1 MPKLP
6 STDIVLKQ
14 FNHESK
20 LTKIRLNNVLID
32 SGTSDCL
39 VSAESL
45 FSAPLIFNSLSS
57 NLYLANALNQ
67 RSEQVISKSLT
78 CNINL
83 VHFDI
88 EVVNCTFYVVEGK
101 LAYEAI
107 LGMSVLRRL
116 IIDFRSKEV
125 KIRNVWSNN
134 LRVQDNSDFIIK
146 CNNLTL
152 ARPHV
157 ICTSDSIIG
166 PFEENYVHCNAIE
179 CDKFGK
185 NEELHFN
192 SNQILSQNGL
202 MCWPKFQKSRNLV
215 KIKNFSE
222 YPILIEKGALL
233 GELVSVQAEKLLPD
247 SELQKFCNFL
257 VKVRSLPTDEQKFH
271 AEEVKVWRK
280 NRDRLVQSVSLTG
293 EFNAIIKT
301 LPAQFSDEMRKFFAE
316 FDWNFSRT
324 ANDAGLSQHFIVDLI
339 LKPGDDQVPS
349 YSRPYKNDP
358 TVSKLIQDK
367 VEEMKSALIVE
378 RCNSAWNSPVLSI
391 RKKGGSIRLVNNYS
405 SALNQRLLSGHF
417 PLTPMRVLFGQISLF
432 MTKMKEKFPGQKILM
447 TGLDVRNGYYSLSLK
462 QEKRDLTAFVI
473 GEEQLRFRRLSQG
486 LKTAPSDF
494 SLFMKEIFYG
504 INRKSNDFLVVSYLD
519 DYALLASEDSHMNA
533 LYEIFGKVRE
543 NNLVIALNKCSF
555 LQEKMDFLGFSVTQD
570 GYQIFPSKVDALIK
584 LPNPTT
590 KKKAMQFMAS
600 FNFFART
607 VPRMAFYLKPLCYAI
622 TKPKFEL
629 TDQIRESLENLRQK
643 LKEGKGTVHLS
654 YEQPIFLCVDSSLVA
669 CGFAL
674 GNFKWVDGKPV
685 DMTYSHFG
693 SHVFEKAER
702 YLSSRSR
709 ELLGISHAL
718 SEFSDLIPPSLEF
731 SIFTDHQSLER
742 ISWKSDL
749 GKSSFVTRIRAA
761 YGVVLNYP
769 RIRIFHLPGKS
780 DCMQIADGISRLTVA
795 SPEQIETAEFD
806 PDLVAPSVDCNVLQ
820 FETPVVTKEKIH
832 DLQKSDPFVSKIR
845 SEMAE
850 KTINR
855 IDKNGKQFLK
865 INDLVY
871 QRANAN
877 GRLLLIIPDLLSKDI
892 LNYLHVVNFHKGA
905 DALKNSLLKEPILI
919 RNRSRLIA
927 EISRFCLF
935 CQISE
940 SSKFP
945 EKNYDFRMRP
955 TLKPFDK
962 ISVDLMHLSGG
973 VASQYLLT
981 FYDCFSTYLD
991 CEVLKGKSAREVA
1004 KNMALLITRN
1014 GCQNNT
1020 QLLSDNG
1027 LEFSNIE
1034 LKTLLKEYNCYFSH
1048 ISPFNSRSSP
1058 VERAHRILRSF
1069 MRSMA
1074 HLPDISYK
1082 ARMAVAV
1089 YNNQSRR
1096 SLDFRSPREILTGLP
1111 SPVIFPELGVDETP
1125 ENGMAGAAG
1134 LNMILSEDGSDEL
1147 EIREARSEWT
1157 DYTRAIHLEIGIQ
1170 KYEIYNSFVSPN
1182 KLKTFNIGDLCLI
1195 SDPIIKLS
1203 KNSNYGVHGPFIIT
1217 KKNLNSYHLK
1227 SLVDNRT
1234 FIRNARHLKRL
1245 ILSREHA
1252 EILKSQNFTLND
1264 KNFIIPVPQE
1274 VVAEQDVV
1282 IEGIIKSSDR
1292 NLVQSDYNLRSR
1304 KKEKS
1309 T

>member
-6 STDIVLKQ
+6 STDILLKQ
-14 FNHESK
+14 FNHESN

-57 NLYLANALNQ
+57 NLYLSNALNQ

-78 CNINL
+78 CNIKL

-88 EVVNCTFYVVEGK
+88 EIVNCTFYVVEGK
-101 LAYEAI
+101 LAYDAI

-125 KIRNVWSNN
+125 KIKNVWSNN
-134 LRVQDNSDFIIK
+134 LRIQDNSDFIIK

-152 ARPHV
+152 PRPHV
-157 ICTSDSIIG
+157 ICTSESIIG
-166 PFEENYVHCNAIE
+166 PFEENYVSCNAIE

-185 NEELHFN
+185 NDELRLN
-192 SNQILSQNGL
+192 SNHILSQNGL
-202 MCWPKFQKSRNLV
+202 TCWPKFQKSRNLV

-222 YPILIEKGALL
+222 NPIFIEKGALL
-233 GELVSVQAEKLLPD
+233 GEVVSVQAEKLVPD
-247 SELQKFCNFL
+247 SEIQKFCNFL
-257 VKVRSLPTDEQKFH
+257 VKVRSLPVEEQKFH

-280 NRDRLVQSVSLTG
+280 RRDHLVQNVSLKG
-293 EFNAIIKT
+293 EFDAIIKT
-301 LPAQFSDEMRKFFAE
+301 LPAQFSEKMRKFFEE
-316 FDWNFSRT
+316 FDWNFSRS

-339 LKPGDDQVPS
+339 LQPGDNQVPS

-358 TVSKLIQDK
+358 TVSKLIQEK
-367 VEEMKSALIVE
+367 VEEMKSAFIVE

-391 RKKGGSIRLVNNYS
+391 RKKSGSIRLVNNYS
-405 SALNQRLLSGHF
+405 SALNQRLLAGHF

-432 MTKMKEKFPGQKILM
+432 MSKMKEKFPGQKILM
-447 TGLDVRNGYYSLSLK
+447 TGLDVRNGYYSLAIR
-462 QEKRDLTAFVI
+462 QEKRDLTAFVL
-473 GEEQLRFRRLSQG
+473 GEEQLRYRRLSQG

-494 SLFMKEIFYG
+494 SMYMKEIFYG
-504 INRKSNDFLVVSYLD
+504 INRESDNFLVVSYLD
-519 DYALLASEDSHMNA
+519 DYALMASEDSHVDA
-533 LYEIFGKVRE
+533 LYEIFRKVRE

-555 LQEKMDFLGFSVTQD
+555 LQDKMDFLGFSVTQD
-570 GYQIFPSKVDALIK
+570 GYQIFPSKIDALID
-584 LPNPTT
+584 LPDPTT

-607 VPRMAFYLKPLCYAI
+607 VPRMAFLLKPLCYAI

-629 TDQIRESLENLRQK
+629 TDQIRESLQSLRQK
-643 LKEGKGTVHLS
+643 LKNGEGTVHLS

-674 GNFKWVDGKPV
+674 GNFKWVDEKPV
-685 DMTYSHFG
+685 NMKFSHFG
-693 SHVFEKAER
+693 SRVFEKAER

-731 SIFTDHQSLER
+731 TIFTDHQSLER

-769 RIRIFHLPGKS
+769 RMRIFHLPGKS
-780 DCMQIADGISRLTVA
+780 DCMQIADGISRLSVA

-806 PDLVAPSVDCNVLQ
+806 PDLVAPMVESNVLH
-820 FETPVVTKEKIH
+820 FETPVVTKEKIQN
-832 DLQKSDPFVSKIR
+832 LQKSDPFVSKIR
-845 SEMAE
+845 SEMTE
-850 KTINR
+850 KTRNR
-855 IDKNGKQFLK
+855 IDKNGKQFVK
-865 INDLVY
+865 INDLIY
-871 QRANAN
+871 QRSNAN
-877 GRLLLIIPDLLSKDI
+877 DRLLLIIPEILSKDI

-905 DALKNSLLKEPILI
+905 DALRNSLLKEPILI
-919 RNRSRLIA
+919 RNRSRLIS
-927 EISRFCLF
+927 EISRSCLF

-962 ISVDLMHLSGG
+962 VSIDLMHLSGG
-973 VASQYLLT
+973 VVSHYLLT

-991 CEVLKGKSAREVA
+991 CEVLKGKSAREIT
-1004 KNMALLITRN
+1004 KHMALLITRN

-1020 QLLSDNG
+1020 QFLSDNG

-1048 ISPFNSRSSP
+1048 ISPFNSRASP
-1058 VERAHRILRSF
+1058 VERSHRILRSF
-1069 MRSMA
+1069 MRSMT
-1074 HLPDISYK
+1074 HLSDISYK
-1082 ARMAVAV
+1082 ARMSVAV

-1111 SPVIFPELGVDETP
+1111 SPVIFPELGVDEKP
-1125 ENGMAGAAG
+1125 ENGTAGADG
-1134 LNMILSEDGSDEL
+1134 LNSFLSEDGSDEL

-1170 KYEIYNSFVSPN
+1170 KYEIYHSFASPKKSKN
-1182 KLKTFNIGDLCLI
+1182 FDIGDICLI

-1203 KNSNYGVHGPFIIT
+1203 KSANYGVHGPFIVT
-1217 KKNLNSYHLK
+1217 KKNMNSYHLK

-1245 ILSREHA
+1245 KLSEEHA
-1252 EILKSQNFTLND
+1252 NILRSQNFTLTD
-1264 KNFIIPVPQE
+1264 KNVICPLPQE
-1274 VVAEQDVV
+1274 VAVEQNVV
-1282 IEGIIKSSDR
+1282 IEGITKTSDR
-1292 NLVQSDYNLRSR
+1292 NLVQSGYNLRS
-1304 KKEKS
+1304 KNKKS